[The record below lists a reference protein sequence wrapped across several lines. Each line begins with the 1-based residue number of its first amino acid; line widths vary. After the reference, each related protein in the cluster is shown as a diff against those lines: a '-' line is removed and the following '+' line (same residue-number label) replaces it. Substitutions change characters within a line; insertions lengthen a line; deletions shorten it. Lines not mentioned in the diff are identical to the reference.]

1 MTTKYLGTL
10 ICGVAVL
17 LIGAV
22 WTLCV
27 FIERRTTKLPA
38 VPSDYFQRDV
48 FCVLGLLIV
57 SGCAV
62 MGV

>member
-1 MTTKYLGTL
+1 MVKLNIGTL
-10 ICGVAVL
+10 FSAVAVL
-17 LIGAV
+17 LIVAV

-27 FIERRTTKLPA
+27 FIERRTTKRPA